1 MSSPKRARSSNGSEP
16 VQPLPMPTPLA
27 LGYLSQISYEHL
39 YYAAQSAA

>member
-1 MSSPKRARSSNGSEP
+1 MDRSLYNP
-16 VQPLPMPTPLA
+16 YRRRRHLL

>member
-16 VQPLPMPTPLA
+16 VQPLPTPLA
-27 LGYLSQISYEHL
+27 LGYPSPISYEHL